1 MHYPGTEI
9 FSQPTGRVVNKACM
23 IREMFVR
30 FCLFWLLVQ
39 ISLLAQSGQAGLV
52 RVTQVRSHRIR
63 QSTELPGIVESRLV
77 STVAG
82 EVAGLVEDFPVREG
96 QVVRLGDV
104 LAQLRRV
111 NLELRLRA
119 SEAQLREDKAR
130 KKLAER
136 TLTRARDLF
145 ERGVFSQQQLDEAL
159 FEFDA
164 WRGRIE
170 RLRAVMEQLKD
181 DIERTTILAPFHG
194 VVVQES
200 TQLGEWLEEGGP
212 VVELL
217 SLEHLEVAVE
227 LPERYFGAVRPQTTA
242 RVYFDALSGLELEG
256 VVRTIIPRA
265 DPQAHTFPLK
275 LSLEAKEGQI
285 GVGMLARVV
294 LPVGQSHVSRVV
306 PKDAVVTQGQ
316 QQYVYLL
323 TDDGSVRQTPVH
335 TGIGVGRWVEVEGA
349 IQSGQKVVIQGNE
362 RLRDGQ
368 TVSAE
373 IQEYPFP

>member
-1 MHYPGTEI
+1 
-9 FSQPTGRVVNKACM
+9 M
-23 IREMFVR
+23 IGEMFVR
-30 FCLFWLLVQ
+30 FCLFCILVQ
-39 ISLLAQSGQAGLV
+39 ISLLAQSGQADLV
-52 RVTQVRSHRIR
+52 RVTPVRSHRMR
-63 QSTELPGIVESRLV
+63 QSIELPGTVESRLV

-96 QVVRLGDV
+96 QVVRIGDV

-119 SEAQLREDKAR
+119 SEAQLREDEAR
-130 KKLAER
+130 EKLAER
-136 TLTRARDLF
+136 TLARARDLF

-164 WRGRIE
+164 WQGRIE

-181 DIERTTILAPFHG
+181 NIAGTTIRAPYHG
-194 VVVQES
+194 VVVREI

-227 LPERYFGAVRPQTTA
+227 LPERYFGAVRPQTRA
-242 RVYFDALSGLELEG
+242 RVYFEALPGLEVEG

-275 LSLEAKEGQI
+275 LSIEATEGQI

-294 LPVGQSHVSRVV
+294 LPVGKIHVSRVV

-335 TGIGVGRWVEVEGA
+335 TGIGVGSWVEVEGA
-349 IQSGQKVVIQGNE
+349 IQSGQKVVILGNE

-368 TVSAE
+368 TVIPE

>member
-1 MHYPGTEI
+1 M
-9 FSQPTGRVVNKACM
+9 VNKACM
-23 IREMFVR
+23 MREMFVR
-30 FCLFWLLVQ
+30 FCLFCILVQ
-39 ISLLAQSGQAGLV
+39 SSLLAQSGQVGLV
-52 RVTQVRSHRIR
+52 RVTPVRSHRIR
-63 QSTELPGIVESRLV
+63 PSIELPGTVESRLV

-96 QVVRLGDV
+96 QVVRVGDV

-119 SEAQLREDKAR
+119 SEAQLREDEAR
-130 KKLAER
+130 EKLAER

-164 WRGRIE
+164 WQGRIE

-181 DIERTTILAPFHG
+181 NLERTTIRAPYHG
-194 VVVQES
+194 VVVREI

-227 LPERYFGAVRPQTTA
+227 LPERYFGAVRPHTRA
-242 RVYFDALSGLELEG
+242 RVYFEALPGLEVES

-265 DPQAHTFPLK
+265 DPQARTFPLK
-275 LSLEAKEGQI
+275 LSLEVKEGQI

-294 LPVGQSHVSRVV
+294 LPVGKIHVSRVV

-335 TGIGVGRWVEVEGA
+335 TGIGVGSWVEVEGA
-349 IQSGQKVVIQGNE
+349 IQSGQKVVTEGNE

-368 TVSAE
+368 AVIPE